1 MAPRALSTALSCLA
15 DHHACAQRSAFVN
28 PQARCSF
35 SSLRVM
41 RPYFATSGL
50 HAGEPAELVLCS
62 SLPARRWDAVHA
74 VDDHPGRERA
84 TLGLLGLLTAS
95 NDVGGARGKFA
106 SILFRGDRLFCGPS
120 RASSCCPSRKRQLT
134 VSGCGILT
142 PTVDGV
148 RVLSAG
154 PTDRT
159 FPNDT
164 PDGGRPTLEGSGLEG
179 GLCLVAVPLGPA
191 CRGH

>member
-1 MAPRALSTALSCLA
+1 M
-15 DHHACAQRSAFVN
+15 V
-28 PQARCSF
+28 
-35 SSLRVM
+35 
-41 RPYFATSGL
+41 
-50 HAGEPAELVLCS
+50 
-62 SLPARRWDAVHA
+62 DAVHV
-74 VDDHPGRERA
+74 VDERPGRVPA
-84 TLGLLGLLTAS
+84 TIGLLGLLNAS
-95 NDVGGARGKFA
+95 NDGGGARGKFA

-120 RASSCCPSRKRQLT
+120 RASRCCHSRRRQLT
-134 VSGCGILT
+134 VSGCEILT